1 MIEENDVLK
10 IGRLTKTHGVG
21 GEMIFIF
28 TSDIFDTDECQ
39 FLFLKLDGIFVPFFI
54 EEYRFRSDYSAIIK
68 FEGIDD
74 VETAARYKGTE
85 VYCDRQLGGTE
96 AGSHVHVDGLIG
108 YEVYDTRQGLV
119 GKATAI
125 DTQTE
130 NILLF
135 IEDNNGNEVIIPLH
149 DDLIDQIDDARH
161 TITFNLPDGIIDTGM
176 AGTLD

>member
-1 MIEENDVLK
+1 M
-10 IGRLTKTHGVG
+10 
-21 GEMIFIF
+21 
-28 TSDIFDTDECQ
+28 
-39 FLFLKLDGIFVPFFI
+39 
-54 EEYRFRSDYSAIIK
+54 
-68 FEGIDD
+68 
-74 VETAARYKGTE
+74 
-85 VYCDRQLGGTE
+85 
-96 AGSHVHVDGLIG
+96 
-108 YEVYDTRQGLV
+108 V

-176 AGTLD
+176 AGTVD